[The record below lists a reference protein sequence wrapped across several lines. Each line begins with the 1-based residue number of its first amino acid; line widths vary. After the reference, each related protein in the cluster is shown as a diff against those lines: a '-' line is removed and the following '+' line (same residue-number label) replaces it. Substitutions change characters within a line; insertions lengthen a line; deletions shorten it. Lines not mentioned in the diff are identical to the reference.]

1 MRGRNNEAAAHHI
14 EAISRPLILMENDVE
29 RGPLAG
35 RGRRRV
41 APVVERIRRSMGKQQ
56 NVTGDQLARW
66 PALRVLQHGRPA
78 QYDMIGD
85 LAELG
90 GRKVDAPGR
99 AEEASVIE
107 RALDRYQLQK
117 PAEPVAG
124 IFHLDLVHETNRQ
137 IIETICHSEYQA

>member
-1 MRGRNNEAAAHHI
+1 MCGRNNEAAAHHI

-107 RALDRYQLQK
+107 RAHDWYHLQK
-117 PAEPVAG
+117 PAQPVAD
-124 IFHLDLVHETNRQ
+124 IFHLDLSSMRRMG
-137 IIETICHSEYQA
+137 ISLR

>member
-1 MRGRNNEAAAHHI
+1 MRGRKNEAATHHV
-14 EAISRPLILMENDVE
+14 EAISCTLVLMENDVE
-29 RGPLAG
+29 RRALAG
-35 RGRRRV
+35 RGRRRI
-41 APVVERIRRSMGKQQ
+41 ALVVERMRRPMRKQQ

-66 PALRVLQHGRPA
+66 PALRILQHGRPA

-107 RALDRYQLQK
+107 RALDWHHLQE
-117 PAEPVAG
+117 PAQPVTDV
-124 IFHLDLVHETNRQ
+124 FHLDF
-137 IIETICHSEYQA
+137 

>member
-1 MRGRNNEAAAHHI
+1 MRGRKNEAAAHHV
-14 EAISRPLILMENDVE
+14 EAISRPVILMENDVE

-35 RGRRRV
+35 RDRRRIALV
-41 APVVERIRRSMGKQQ
+41 MERMRRPMGKQQ

-90 GRKVDAPGR
+90 RGKVDAPGR
-99 AEEASVIE
+99 AEEPSVIE
-107 RALDRYQLQK
+107 LALDCTH
-117 PAEPVAG
+117 
-124 IFHLDLVHETNRQ
+124 F
-137 IIETICHSEYQA
+137 